1 MLIFSIIHYVGF
13 AQCQNSS
20 WFYLSNESFKTK
32 GEIIFFL
39 YRLLIKQGARVSDKD
54 LEGNTPLHLA
64 AESGNR
70 SFSSLNEIFDE
81 EKKL

>member
-1 MLIFSIIHYVGF
+1 MNV
-13 AQCQNSS
+13 
-20 WFYLSNESFKTK
+20 
-32 GEIIFFL
+32 IFFF

-70 SFSSLNEIFDE
+70 SFSSLNEIVHE
-81 EKKL
+81 EKKWLRRQKMCDGRLGGRVVPLILITTREY